1 MAGFS
6 GEHRPD
12 ARRRGN
18 TVPPSHGIR
27 RGIVTVNDP
36 TAGRSAPRRY
46 TRPRAVENSG
56 EQGML
61 VEITPQAYGVDIDVV
76 YATPLNF
83 TGRPIYRRAACHLH
97 RDAAALLARASDLAR
112 RLGLRVKVF
121 DAFRPAEAQWVL
133 WRHLPDPNYIADP
146 RRGSP
151 HSMGAAVDLTLVDAE
166 DGRALDMGTGF
177 DDMRPAS
184 WHGDTTVSAD
194 AQRNRALLLGLMTAA
209 GFDFFRN
216 EWWHYQLFKPRGR
229 YPVLSDSV
237 LGIGLM

>member
-1 MAGFS
+1 
-6 GEHRPD
+6 
-12 ARRRGN
+12 
-18 TVPPSHGIR
+18 
-27 RGIVTVNDP
+27 
-36 TAGRSAPRRY
+36 
-46 TRPRAVENSG
+46 
-56 EQGML
+56 ML
-61 VEITPQAYGVDIDVV
+61 VEITPHAYGVEIDLV

-97 RDAAALLARASDLAR
+97 PDTATLLARASDLAR
-112 RLGLRVKVF
+112 RLGFRLKIF
-121 DAFRPAEAQWVL
+121 DAFRPAEAQWIL

-151 HSMGAAVDLTLVDAE
+151 HSMGAAVDLTLVDAG

-177 DDMRPAS
+177 DDMRPVS
-184 WHGDTTVSAD
+184 SHGDTTVSAE
-194 AQRNRALLLGLMTAA
+194 AQRNRALLLGVMTAA

-229 YPVLSDSV
+229 YPLLSNSV

>member
-1 MAGFS
+1 
-6 GEHRPD
+6 
-12 ARRRGN
+12 
-18 TVPPSHGIR
+18 
-27 RGIVTVNDP
+27 
-36 TAGRSAPRRY
+36 
-46 TRPRAVENSG
+46 
-56 EQGML
+56 ML
-61 VEITPQAYGVDIDVV
+61 VEITPQEYGVEIDLL

-97 RDAAALLARASDLAR
+97 PDTATLLARASDMAQ
-112 RLGLRVKVF
+112 RLGFRLKVF
-121 DAFRPAEAQWVL
+121 DAFRPAEAQWIL
-133 WRHLPDPNYIADP
+133 WRHMPDPNYIADP

-151 HSMGAAVDLTLVDAE
+151 HSMGAAVDLTLIDAR

-177 DDMRPAS
+177 DDMRAIS
-184 WHGDTTVSAD
+184 WHGDTTVSAE

-237 LGIGLM
+237 LDVGLM